1 MKTFPASQLIINA
14 DGSAFHLHLK
24 PEFLADKVILVGDQ
38 DRVNIVASFFDE
50 GSIECDVQS
59 REFHTITGKFHGKRI
74 SCISTGIGT
83 DNCDIVM
90 NEIDALANIDFAT
103 RTEKAEKRS
112 LDIVRIG
119 TCGGMQEDIPLGTF
133 LVSQKSIGF
142 DGVLA
147 FYHDRDKISDLG
159 FEKAFV
165 DFVGYPKKAAVPYVV
180 AANPEL
186 VDRIAKDDMMR
197 GCTIA
202 SNGFY
207 GPQGRVLR
215 VDLAVS
221 DINEKITDFR
231 YEGQRITNYEMEGSC
246 IAGLALHMGHRA
258 MTVCCVIAQRKI
270 EAANT
275 DYKPRIKELI
285 KTVLDKIF
293 SSHPSIMGVDD
304 RSVDR
309 VKNTAFLLS
318 SEKESNPD
326 FMFFIS
332 ESKVPI
338 ISINNCFAVSTS
350 AISIISSHLSIND

>member
-14 DGSAFHLHLK
+14 DGSAFHLHLQ
-24 PEFLADKVILVGDQ
+24 PQFLADKIILVGDQ
-38 DRVNIVASFFDE
+38 NRVNMVASFFDE

-59 REFHTITGKFHGKRI
+59 REFHTITGRYHGKRI

-112 LDIVRIG
+112 LEIVRVG

-133 LVSQKSIGF
+133 LVSEKSIGF

-147 FYHDRDKISDLG
+147 FYEGRDEVCDLG
-159 FEKAFV
+159 FENALV
-165 DFVGYPKKAAVPYVV
+165 DFIHYPAKAARPYVV
-180 AANPEL
+180 AANKEL
-186 VDRIAKDDMMR
+186 VNRIAGNDMMR

-202 SNGFY
+202 ANGFY

-215 VDLAVS
+215 VGLAVP
-221 DINEKITDFR
+221 DINERITDFR

-258 MTVCCVIAQRKI
+258 MTVCCVIAQRKA

-275 DYKPRIKELI
+275 DYKPRIKQLVQ
-285 KTVLDKIF
+285 TVLERI
-293 SSHPSIMGVDD
+293 
-304 RSVDR
+304 
-309 VKNTAFLLS
+309 
-318 SEKESNPD
+318 
-326 FMFFIS
+326 
-332 ESKVPI
+332 
-338 ISINNCFAVSTS
+338 
-350 AISIISSHLSIND
+350 

>member
-14 DGSAFHLHLK
+14 DGSAFHLHLQ
-24 PEFLADKVILVGDQ
+24 PQFLADKIILVGDQ
-38 DRVNIVASFFDE
+38 NRVNMVASFFDE

-59 REFHTITGKFHGKRI
+59 REFHTITGRYHGKRI

-103 RTEKAEKRS
+103 RTEKSEKRS
-112 LDIVRIG
+112 LEIVRVG

-133 LVSQKSIGF
+133 LVSEKSIGF

-147 FYHDRDKISDLG
+147 FYEGRDEVCDLG
-159 FEKAFV
+159 FENALV
-165 DFVGYPKKAAVPYVV
+165 DFIHYPAKAARPYVV
-180 AANPEL
+180 AANKDL
-186 VDRIAKDDMMR
+186 VNRIAGDDMMR

-202 SNGFY
+202 ANGFY

-215 VDLAVS
+215 VGLAVP
-221 DINEKITDFR
+221 DINERISDFR

-258 MTVCCVIAQRKI
+258 MTVCCVIAQRKA

-275 DYKPRIKELI
+275 DYKPRIKQLVQ
-285 KTVLDKIF
+285 TVLERI
-293 SSHPSIMGVDD
+293 
-304 RSVDR
+304 
-309 VKNTAFLLS
+309 
-318 SEKESNPD
+318 
-326 FMFFIS
+326 
-332 ESKVPI
+332 
-338 ISINNCFAVSTS
+338 
-350 AISIISSHLSIND
+350 

>member
-14 DGSAFHLHLK
+14 DGSAFHLHLQ
-24 PEFLADKVILVGDQ
+24 PQFLADKIILVGDQ
-38 DRVNIVASFFDE
+38 NRVDIVASFFDE

-59 REFHTITGKFHGKRI
+59 REFHTITGRYQGKRI

-112 LDIVRIG
+112 LEIVRVG

-133 LVSQKSIGF
+133 LVSEKSIGF

-147 FYHDRDKISDLG
+147 FYEGRDEVCDLG
-159 FEKAFV
+159 FENALV
-165 DFVGYPKKAAVPYVV
+165 DFIHYPSKAARPYVV
-180 AANPEL
+180 TANKDL
-186 VDRIAKDDMMR
+186 VNRIAGNDMMR

-202 SNGFY
+202 ANGFY

-215 VDLAVS
+215 VGLAVP
-221 DINEKITDFR
+221 DINERISDFR

-258 MTVCCVIAQRKI
+258 MTVCCVIAQRKA

-275 DYKPRIKELI
+275 DYKPRIKQLI
-285 KTVLDKIF
+285 QTVLERI
-293 SSHPSIMGVDD
+293 
-304 RSVDR
+304 
-309 VKNTAFLLS
+309 
-318 SEKESNPD
+318 
-326 FMFFIS
+326 
-332 ESKVPI
+332 
-338 ISINNCFAVSTS
+338 
-350 AISIISSHLSIND
+350 

>member
-14 DGSAFHLHLK
+14 DGSAFHLHLQ
-24 PEFLADKVILVGDQ
+24 PQFLADKIILVGDQ
-38 DRVNIVASFFDE
+38 NRVNMVASFFDE

-59 REFHTITGKFHGKRI
+59 REFHTITGRYHGKRI

-112 LDIVRIG
+112 LEIVRVG

-133 LVSQKSIGF
+133 LVSEKSIGF

-147 FYHDRDKISDLG
+147 FYEGRDEVCDLG
-159 FEKAFV
+159 FENALV
-165 DFVGYPKKAAVPYVV
+165 DFIHYPAKAARPYVV
-180 AANPEL
+180 AANKDL
-186 VDRIAKDDMMR
+186 VNRIAGDDMLR

-202 SNGFY
+202 ANGFY

-215 VDLAVS
+215 VGLAVP
-221 DINEKITDFR
+221 DINERISDFR

-246 IAGLALHMGHRA
+246 IAGLALPMGHRA
-258 MTVCCVIAQRKI
+258 MTVCCVIAQRKA

-275 DYKPRIKELI
+275 DYKPRIKQLVQ
-285 KTVLDKIF
+285 TVLERI
-293 SSHPSIMGVDD
+293 
-304 RSVDR
+304 
-309 VKNTAFLLS
+309 
-318 SEKESNPD
+318 
-326 FMFFIS
+326 
-332 ESKVPI
+332 
-338 ISINNCFAVSTS
+338 
-350 AISIISSHLSIND
+350 

>member
-14 DGSAFHLHLK
+14 DGSAFHLHLQ
-24 PEFLADKVILVGDQ
+24 PQFLADKIILVGDQ
-38 DRVNIVASFFDE
+38 NRVNMVASFFDE

-59 REFHTITGKFHGKRI
+59 REFHTITGRYHGKRI

-112 LDIVRIG
+112 LEIVRVG

-133 LVSQKSIGF
+133 LVSEKSIGF

-147 FYHDRDKISDLG
+147 FYEGRDEVCDLG
-159 FEKAFV
+159 FENALV
-165 DFVGYPKKAAVPYVV
+165 DFIHYPAKAARPYVV
-180 AANPEL
+180 AANKEL
-186 VDRIAKDDMMR
+186 VNRIAGNDMMR

-202 SNGFY
+202 ANGFY

-215 VDLAVS
+215 VGLAVP
-221 DINEKITDFR
+221 DINERITDFC

-258 MTVCCVIAQRKI
+258 MTVCCVIAQRKA

-275 DYKPRIKELI
+275 DYKPRIKQLVQ
-285 KTVLDKIF
+285 TVLERI
-293 SSHPSIMGVDD
+293 
-304 RSVDR
+304 
-309 VKNTAFLLS
+309 
-318 SEKESNPD
+318 
-326 FMFFIS
+326 
-332 ESKVPI
+332 
-338 ISINNCFAVSTS
+338 
-350 AISIISSHLSIND
+350 

>member
-14 DGSAFHLHLK
+14 DGSAFHLHLQ
-24 PEFLADKVILVGDQ
+24 PQFLADKIILVGDQ
-38 DRVNIVASFFDE
+38 NRVNMVASFFDE

-59 REFHTITGKFHGKRI
+59 REFHTITGRYKGKRI

-112 LDIVRIG
+112 LEIVRVG
-119 TCGGMQEDIPLGTF
+119 TCGGMQEDISLGTF
-133 LVSQKSIGF
+133 LVSEKSIGF

-147 FYHDRDKISDLG
+147 FYEGRDEVCDLG
-159 FEKAFV
+159 FENALV
-165 DFVGYPKKAAVPYVV
+165 DFIHYPAKAARPYVV
-180 AANPEL
+180 AANKEL
-186 VDRIAKDDMMR
+186 VNRIAGDDMMR

-202 SNGFY
+202 ANGFY

-215 VDLAVS
+215 VGLAVP
-221 DINEKITDFR
+221 DINERITDFR

-258 MTVCCVIAQRKI
+258 MTVCCVIAQRKA

-275 DYKPRIKELI
+275 DYKPRIKQLVQ
-285 KTVLDKIF
+285 TVLERI
-293 SSHPSIMGVDD
+293 
-304 RSVDR
+304 
-309 VKNTAFLLS
+309 
-318 SEKESNPD
+318 
-326 FMFFIS
+326 
-332 ESKVPI
+332 
-338 ISINNCFAVSTS
+338 
-350 AISIISSHLSIND
+350 